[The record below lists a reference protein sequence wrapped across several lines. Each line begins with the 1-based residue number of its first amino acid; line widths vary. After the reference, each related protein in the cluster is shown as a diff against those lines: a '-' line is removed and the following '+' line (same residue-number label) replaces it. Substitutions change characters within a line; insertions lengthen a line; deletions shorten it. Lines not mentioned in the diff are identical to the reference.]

1 MNANDD
7 LYVYYS
13 FIDPAL
19 PEEKLLHY
27 LKLLPPAMRP
37 DILKYRQKADQVRT
51 LTGKLL
57 LREAIK
63 EAGLSAELMNS
74 IGYTD
79 FKRPYISDEFD
90 FNITHSGNCVA
101 LALGHNM
108 KLGIDVE
115 EITSISPDDILT
127 VLREDELEEMRR
139 TQADAT
145 QVLRF
150 WTRKEAI
157 VKASG
162 EGLYRQP
169 QEIYFFNELTAKT
182 ADATWYLHELNMGD
196 DYICYC
202 ATNVEGRKTV
212 VRQIQ
217 Y

>member
-1 MNANDD
+1 MDTKDD

-27 LKLLPPAMRP
+27 LEQLPPSLRP

-63 EAGLSAELMNS
+63 DAGLTADLMHS

-79 FKRPYISDEFD
+79 FKRPYISDDFD

-101 LALGHNM
+101 LALGHDM

-139 TQADAT
+139 TQADAIT
-145 QVLRF
+145 VLRF

-169 QEIYFFNELTAKT
+169 QEIYFINELTAKT
-182 ADATWYLHELNMGD
+182 ADTTWFLHELNMGYE
-196 DYICYC
+196 YISYC
-202 ATNVEGRKTV
+202 ATNVAGKKIIVKE
-212 VRQIQ
+212 IN